1 MVLTIQWIKKNKSSM
16 KLSEECFKKVKKD
29 CFKFIKSQETSTEK
43 FGNKEGMIKNFLI
56 PICFWIAK
64 KADNKKPY
72 FVGLAGGQ
80 GTGKTTISSIIKIIL
95 EKYFKLK
102 VFKISIDDFYKT
114 RKERIALSKKVHP
127 MLLTRGVPGTHDI
140 NMMLD
145 FFKKSKAKKFKNMKL
160 PNFNK
165 AIDDRFPK
173 NKWNTINKRPD
184 VIIFEGWCVG
194 ARAETNK
201 TLKKSINSME
211 KANDHKLVWRK
222 YVNQQLKTKYKKLYS
237 QLNCMIYLKAKNF
250 SLLQKW
256 RLKQEHKLWLKTKKK
271 GGHKIMSKGD
281 VINFMQTYQR
291 ITQNMFKNMPKYASI
306 ILNLNSNHQIKTA
319 VYKSK

>member
-1 MVLTIQWIKKNKSSM
+1 M
-16 KLSEECFKKVKKD
+16 KLSEECFKKVKND

-43 FGNKEGMIKNFLI
+43 FDNKEGMIKNFLI

-64 KADNKKPY
+64 KTDNKKPY

-145 FFKKSKAKKFKNMKL
+145 FFKKSKAKKFKSMKL

-173 NKWNTINKRPD
+173 NKWNKINRRPD

-256 RLKQEHKLWLKTKKK
+256 RLKQEQKLWLKTKKK

-306 ILNLNSNHQIKTA
+306 IFNLNSNHQIKTA

>member
-1 MVLTIQWIKKNKSSM
+1 M
-16 KLSEECFKKVKKD
+16 KLAEECFKKVKKD

-56 PICFWIAK
+56 PICFWIVK

-140 NMMLD
+140 SMMLD

-173 NKWNTINKRPD
+173 NKWNTIHKRPD

-194 ARAETNK
+194 ARAEINK
-201 TLKKSINSME
+201 TLTKSINAME

-222 YVNQQLKTKYKKLYS
+222 YVNQQLKTKYKKLYF

-271 GGHKIMSKGD
+271 GDHKIMSKGD

-291 ITQNMFKNMPKYASI
+291 ITQNMFKNMNKYASI